1 MPQGTWALVG
11 IGIRMAQEVGAHR
24 RQTGS
29 HTVEAELWRR
39 AFWVLISYDRTVSC
53 ALGRPCAM
61 QYDE

>member
-1 MPQGTWALVG
+1 
-11 IGIRMAQEVGAHR
+11 MAQEVGAHR